1 MFTMPFLTIMWQ
13 VAVAT
18 LSGFGGALYVAN
30 KLYFSGGICLEP
42 GRLDGKLVVITG
54 ANTGI
59 GKETVAELAHR
70 GANVIMA
77 CRNLERAEA
86 AKADI
91 LDDYLEGRP
100 TALTK
105 NIAKSSLKQY
115 ISPIKPEQVRLSILA
130 TYSPSVN
137 N

>member
-1 MFTMPFLTIMWQ
+1 MWQ
-13 VAVAT
+13 VVVAT
-18 LSGFGGALYVAN
+18 VAGFGGALYVAN
-30 KLYFSGGICLEP
+30 KLFFAGGVCLEP

-59 GKETVAELAHR
+59 GKETVAELARR

-77 CRNLERAEA
+77 CRSLERAENA
-86 AKADI
+86 RTDI
-91 LDDYLEGRP
+91 LNNYGEGRP

-115 ISPIKPEQVRLSILA
+115 ISPIKPEQVMLSFYTDIF
-130 TYSPSVN
+130 SSVGN
-137 N
+137 

>member
-1 MFTMPFLTIMWQ
+1 MLQ
-13 VAVAT
+13 AAVAT
-18 LSGFGGALYVAN
+18 AAGLGGTLYIAN
-30 KLYFSGGICLEP
+30 KLFFSGGVCTEP

-54 ANTGI
+54 ANAGI
-59 GKETVAELAHR
+59 GKETAAELARR

-77 CRNLERAEA
+77 CRSLERAEQ

-91 LDDYLEGRP
+91 LNDYGEGSP

-115 ISPIKPEQVRLSILA
+115 ISPVKPDQVISNFFTSIM
-130 TYSPSVN
+130 SSVDN
-137 N
+137 

>member
-1 MFTMPFLTIMWQ
+1 MWQ
-13 VAVAT
+13 VVVAT
-18 LSGFGGALYVAN
+18 VAGFGGALYVAN
-30 KLYFSGGICLEP
+30 KLFFAGGVCLEP

-59 GKETVAELAHR
+59 GKETVAELARR

-77 CRNLERAEA
+77 CRSLERAEN

-91 LDDYLEGRP
+91 LNNYGEGKP
-100 TALTK
+100 TALSK

-115 ISPIKPEQVRLSILA
+115 ISPIKPEQVM
-130 TYSPSVN
+130 PSFFTNIISSVDN
-137 N
+137 

>member
-1 MFTMPFLTIMWQ
+1 M
-13 VAVAT
+13 
-18 LSGFGGALYVAN
+18 
-30 KLYFSGGICLEP
+30 
-42 GRLDGKLVVITG
+42 VITG

-59 GKETVAELAHR
+59 GKETVAELARR

-77 CRNLERAEA
+77 CRSLERAEH

-91 LDDYLEGRP
+91 LNDYGEGRP

-115 ISPIKPEQVRLSILA
+115 ISPIKPEQVRLSTLA